1 VTEHALPTGTITF
14 LFSDIEGST
23 RLVERVG
30 PAAFATTLEM
40 HNQALREAF
49 IRHAGI
55 ERGTQGDSFLVMFE
69 EAPRAVAAAADA
81 QRALAAAPWPAEA
94 PVRVRMGLHTGV
106 GTLGG
111 DDYVGVD
118 VNRAAR
124 IAAAAHGG
132 QVLLSEAT
140 HALAAGDLPS
150 GTSVRRLGEFKL
162 RDLAHPERISQL
174 VIGGLPADFPPITG
188 TGVTGAGNLPASASP
203 LIGRDEQL
211 RQLDLLLHDRRLV
224 TLTGPGGIGKT
235 SLALELARRHADR
248 YPHGAWLVP
257 LDGVPDAEL
266 VAPAIAAALGL
277 VETPGQSSVDR
288 LGSYLADRSI
298 LLVLDNLEHLMPA
311 AMTIGKLLEGAAGLT
326 VIGTSR
332 APMRLA
338 LEQEF
343 PVPPLDA
350 PHVGARD
357 GEAALTPAVQLFVER
372 AQRVRPDYVLGE
384 DAGPVAEIC
393 RQLDGLPLGIQ
404 LAASRISLLPA
415 RSIAMRLADQ
425 RSLPGAAARDVPER
439 QRTMEQAIAWSEQ
452 LLDEDGRALL
462 ARLAVFHDGFRLEE
476 AESVAAPGGDGPDL
490 LEGLSVLVEQSLVHP
505 IPGPDG
511 LRYRLLEPIRAYAS
525 NRLVQRAERD
535 ELERRHAL
543 AYLALAEEAAP
554 NLPGG
559 GQRAW
564 LERLNAEH
572 ANLRAALAWTIDHGE
587 TQLSLRIGAAQ
598 WRFWQLRGHLEEGR
612 AAMDRVLAMPGADE
626 PTALR
631 ARAIEATAGLHYWS
645 ADLPGADAMYREQLA
660 LGREL
665 GDRAITAD
673 ALFNLG
679 HTVWLLTSDD
689 EEADRLADEASELYA
704 ALGDR
709 RAMERVEWTRLSR
722 RMTQG
727 VPEVETEM
735 LAALARFKELGDEW
749 YASLVH
755 ATLAFVAAA
764 AGDLPNSVRWGAA
777 AIAEDHEMG
786 DISGQTISLHYV
798 AVMAHVL
805 GLREEAVTVAAAYD
819 ALCGRYGVQP
829 PTNFE
834 EMIPVFAGQAPKID
848 ADAHPEAAARGAA
861 MSLDEVV
868 DFIMRDIVE
877 PVLRPG

>member
-1 VTEHALPTGTITF
+1 VTERALPTGTITF

-30 PAAFATTLEM
+30 PAAFATMLDL
-40 HNQALREAF
+40 HNQVLREAF
-49 IRHAGI
+49 TRQGGT

-81 QRALAAAPWPAEA
+81 QRALAAAAWPGSA
-94 PVRVRMGLHTGV
+94 PVRVRMGLHTGI

-150 GTSVRRLGEFKL
+150 GTSLRRLGEFKL

-203 LIGRDEQL
+203 LIGREEQL
-211 RQLDLLLHDRRLV
+211 RQLDILLRDRRLV

-235 SLALELARRHADR
+235 SLALEVARRHADR
-248 YPHGAWLVP
+248 YAHGAWLVP
-257 LDGVPDAEL
+257 LDGVPDPEL

-288 LGSYLADRSI
+288 LGAYLADRSI

-311 AMTIGKLLEGAAGLT
+311 AMTIGQLLEGAAGVT
-326 VIGTSR
+326 VITTSR
-332 APMRLA
+332 APLRLA

-350 PHVGARD
+350 PAAGASAGD
-357 GEAALTPAVQLFVER
+357 AALTSAVQLFVER
-372 AQRVRPDYVLGE
+372 ARRTRPDYVLGE

-393 RQLDGLPLGIQ
+393 RQLEGLPLGIQ

-415 RSIAMRLADQ
+415 RSIAMRLVDR

-439 QRTMEQAIAWSEQ
+439 QRTMEGAIAWSEQ
-452 LLDEDGRALL
+452 LLDADGRALL

-476 AESVAAPGGDGPDL
+476 AESVAAPAGDGPEV
-490 LEGLSVLVEQSLVHP
+490 LEGLSVLVEQSLVQP

-525 NRLVQRAERD
+525 NRLAQRAERD

-543 AYLALAEEAAP
+543 AYLDLVETAAP
-554 NLPGG
+554 HMPGG
-559 GQRAW
+559 GQRPW
-564 LERLNAEH
+564 LDRLAAEQ
-572 ANLRAALAWTIDHGE
+572 ANLRAALAWAIDHAELELAMRLG
-587 TQLSLRIGAAQ
+587 TAS
-598 WRFWQLRGHLEEGR
+598 WRFWQLHGHVEEGR
-612 AAMDRVLAMPGADE
+612 TAMDRVLAMPGAE
-626 PTALR
+626 ETTPLR
-631 ARAIEATAGLHYWS
+631 ARAVEAAAGLHYWS
-645 ADLPGADAMYREQLA
+645 ADLTGADAMYREQLA
-660 LGREL
+660 MGRALGA
-665 GDRAITAD
+665 RAIIAD

-689 EEADRLADEASELYA
+689 DEADQLADEATLLYTE
-704 ALGDR
+704 LGDELGT
-709 RAMERVEWTRLSR
+709 ERVQWTRLNR
-722 RMTQG
+722 RVVDG
-727 VPEVETEM
+727 DWDVEPRM

-749 YASLVH
+749 YASLVQ
-755 ATLAFVAAA
+755 ATLAFVAAT
-764 AGDLPNSVRWGAA
+764 AGDLPNAIRWGAS
-777 AIAEDHEMG
+777 AIASDHAMG
-786 DISGQTISLHYV
+786 DVSGQTISLRYV
-798 AVMAHVL
+798 AVMAHLL
-805 GLREEAVTVAAAYD
+805 GMREEAVTVAAAYD
-819 ALCGRYGVQP
+819 ALCSRYGVQP
-829 PTNFE
+829 PAHLE
-834 EMIPVFAGQAPKID
+834 ELVPALAGQALMID